1 MINHPGRSMK
11 STTIKVF
18 IGFLIGAVSVGGFAV
33 ANTPSVPVV
42 KACMDNK
49 SKALFVSSNGSCA
62 KGRTAIDIG
71 ATGAN
76 VKSIAQ
82 LVSPSVVSIE
92 VNSAAGGG
100 TGSGSIIRTTSSISY
115 IVTNNHVIEDA
126 ATGGTI
132 DVELNNGEVLAGTIV
147 GRDSEYDLAVV
158 SVKKGNLP
166 VITQGDSSAV
176 AVGDAVVAFGSPLGL
191 SGTVTSG
198 IISALN
204 RPVTPAPTGST
215 SITSYIDA
223 IQTDAAINPGNSGG
237 PLVDSQGR
245 IVGVNSVIISLGTG
259 STAGNIG
266 LGFSIPFNQARR
278 IINEIIETGKSTK
291 PIFGVSFDSTFTG
304 TGAKISAL
312 TSGKG
317 AEKAGIPVGS
327 IVKTIDGYKINDAVS
342 AIVRIRSKAPGDK
355 VTVVVELVGGTLKT
369 FIVTLDS
376 APSL

>member
-1 MINHPGRSMK
+1 MK
-11 STTIKVF
+11 STTIKVL

-42 KACMDNK
+42 KACVDNK

-115 IVTNNHVIEDA
+115 IVTNNHVIEGA

-132 DVELNNGEVLAGTIV
+132 DVELNNGDVLVGTIV

-176 AVGDAVVAFGSPLGL
+176 AIGDAVVAFGSPLGL

-204 RPVTPAPTGST
+204 RPVTTGST

-245 IVGVNSVIISLGTG
+245 IVGVNSAIASLGTG
-259 STAGNIG
+259 STVGSIG
-266 LGFSIPFNQARR
+266 LGFSIPFNQAKR

-291 PIFGVSFDSTFTG
+291 PILGVSFDATFTG
-304 TGAKISAL
+304 NGAKIGAL
-312 TSGKG
+312 TAGKG
-317 AEKAGIPVGS
+317 AEKAGIPVNS
-327 IVKTIDGYKINDAVS
+327 IIKTIDGYKINDAVS
-342 AIVRIRSKAPGDK
+342 AIVRIRAKAPGDK

>member
-1 MINHPGRSMK
+1 MK
-11 STTIKVF
+11 STTIKVL

-42 KACMDNK
+42 KACVDNK

-115 IVTNNHVIEDA
+115 IVTNNHVIEGA

-132 DVELNNGEVLAGTIV
+132 DVELNNGDILVGTIV

-176 AVGDAVVAFGSPLGL
+176 AIGDAVVAFGSPLGL

-204 RPVTPAPTGST
+204 RPVTTGST

-245 IVGVNSVIISLGTG
+245 IVGVNSAIASLGTG
-259 STAGNIG
+259 STVGSIG
-266 LGFSIPFNQARR
+266 LGFSIPFNQAKR

-291 PIFGVSFDSTFTG
+291 PILGVSFDSTFTG
-304 TGAKISAL
+304 TGAKIGAL
-312 TSGKG
+312 TAGKG
-317 AEKAGIPVGS
+317 AEKAGIPVNS
-327 IVKTIDGYKINDAVS
+327 IIKTIDGYKINDAVS
-342 AIVRIRSKAPGDK
+342 AIVRIRAKAPGDK

>member
-1 MINHPGRSMK
+1 MIKHPRSSMK
-11 STTIKVF
+11 STTIKVL

-42 KACMDNK
+42 KACVDNK

-115 IVTNNHVIEDA
+115 IVTNNHVIEGA

-132 DVELNNGEVLAGTIV
+132 DVELNNGDVLVGTIV

-176 AVGDAVVAFGSPLGL
+176 AIGDAVVAFGSPLGL

-204 RPVTPAPTGST
+204 RPVTTGST

-245 IVGVNSVIISLGTG
+245 IVGVNSAIASLGTG
-259 STAGNIG
+259 STVGSIG
-266 LGFSIPFNQARR
+266 LGFSIPFNQAKR

-291 PIFGVSFDSTFTG
+291 PILGVSFDAIFTG

-312 TSGKG
+312 TAGKG
-317 AEKAGIPVGS
+317 AEKAGIPVNS
-327 IVKTIDGYKINDAVS
+327 IIKTIDGYKISDAVS
-342 AIVRIRSKAPGDK
+342 AIVRIRAKAPGDK

>member
-1 MINHPGRSMK
+1 MIKHPRSSMK
-11 STTIKVF
+11 STTIKVL
-18 IGFLIGAVSVGGFAV
+18 IGFLIGAISVGGFAV

-42 KACMDNK
+42 KACVDNK

-115 IVTNNHVIEDA
+115 IVTNNHVIEGA

-132 DVELNNGEVLAGTIV
+132 DVELNNGDVLVGTIV

-176 AVGDAVVAFGSPLGL
+176 AIGDAVVAFGSPLGL

-204 RPVTPAPTGST
+204 RPVTTGST

-245 IVGVNSVIISLGTG
+245 IVGVNSAIASLGTG
-259 STAGNIG
+259 STVGSIG
-266 LGFSIPFNQARR
+266 LGFSIPFNQAKR

-291 PIFGVSFDSTFTG
+291 PILGVSFDATFTS
-304 TGAKISAL
+304 TGAKIGAL
-312 TSGKG
+312 TAGKG
-317 AEKAGIPVGS
+317 AEKAGIPVNS
-327 IVKTIDGYKINDAVS
+327 IIKTIDGYKINDAVS
-342 AIVRIRSKAPGDK
+342 AIVRIRAKAPGDK

>member
-1 MINHPGRSMK
+1 MK
-11 STTIKVF
+11 STTIKVL
-18 IGFLIGAVSVGGFAV
+18 IGFLIGAVSVGGLAV
-33 ANTPSVPVV
+33 ANTQSVPVV

-82 LVSPSVVSIE
+82 LVSPSVVSLE
-92 VNSAAGGG
+92 VKSLAGGG

-115 IVTNNHVIEDA
+115 IVTNNHVIDDA
-126 ATGGTI
+126 ATSGTI
-132 DVELNNGEVLAGTIV
+132 DVELNNGDVLVGTIV
-147 GRDSEYDLAVV
+147 GRDPEYDLAVV

-166 VITQGDSSAV
+166 VIAQGDSSAV

-198 IISALN
+198 IVSALN
-204 RPVTPAPTGST
+204 RPVTTGSV

-245 IVGVNSVIISLGTG
+245 IVGVNSAIASLGTG
-259 STAGNIG
+259 STVANTG
-266 LGFSIPFNQARR
+266 LGFAIPFNQAKR

-304 TGAKISAL
+304 IGAKIGAL
-312 TSGKG
+312 TPGKG
-317 AEKAGIPVGS
+317 AEKAGIPVNS
-327 IVKTIDGYKINDAVS
+327 IIKTIDGYKINDAVS
-342 AIVRIRSKAPGDK
+342 AIVRIRSKEPGDK

>member
-1 MINHPGRSMK
+1 MK
-11 STTIKVF
+11 STTIKVL

-42 KACMDNK
+42 KACVDNK

-115 IVTNNHVIEDA
+115 IVTNNHVIEGA

-132 DVELNNGEVLAGTIV
+132 DVELNNGDVLVGTIV

-176 AVGDAVVAFGSPLGL
+176 AIGDAVVAFGSPLGL

-204 RPVTPAPTGST
+204 RPVTTGST

-245 IVGVNSVIISLGTG
+245 IVGVNSAIASLGTG
-259 STAGNIG
+259 STVGSIG
-266 LGFSIPFNQARR
+266 LGFSIPFNQAKR

-291 PIFGVSFDSTFTG
+291 PILGVSFDATFTG
-304 TGAKISAL
+304 TGAKIGAL
-312 TSGKG
+312 TAGKG
-317 AEKAGIPVGS
+317 AEKAGIPVNS
-327 IVKTIDGYKINDAVS
+327 IIKTIDGYKISDAVS
-342 AIVRIRSKAPGDK
+342 AIVRIRAKAPGDK

>member
-1 MINHPGRSMK
+1 MIKHPRSSMK
-11 STTIKVF
+11 STTIKVL
-18 IGFLIGAVSVGGFAV
+18 IGFLIGAVSIGGFAV

-42 KACMDNK
+42 KACVDNK

-115 IVTNNHVIEDA
+115 IVTNNHVIEGA

-132 DVELNNGEVLAGTIV
+132 DVELNNGDVLVGTIV

-176 AVGDAVVAFGSPLGL
+176 AIGDAVVAFGSPLGL

-204 RPVTPAPTGST
+204 RPVTTGST

-245 IVGVNSVIISLGTG
+245 IIGVNSAIASLGTG
-259 STAGNIG
+259 STVGSIG
-266 LGFSIPFNQARR
+266 LGFSIPFNQAKR

-291 PIFGVSFDSTFTG
+291 PILGVSFDATFTG
-304 TGAKISAL
+304 TGAKIGAL
-312 TSGKG
+312 TAGKG
-317 AEKAGIPVGS
+317 AEKAGIPVNS
-327 IVKTIDGYKINDAVS
+327 IIKTIDGYKISDAVS
-342 AIVRIRSKAPGDK
+342 AIVRIRAKAPGDK

>member
-49 SKALFVSSNGSCA
+49 SKALFVSTNGSCA

-92 VNSAAGGG
+92 VNSLAGSG

-266 LGFSIPFNQARR
+266 LGFSIPFNQAKR

-304 TGAKISAL
+304 TGAKIGAL
-312 TSGKG
+312 TAGKG

-327 IVKTIDGYKINDAVS
+327 IVKTIDGYKINDAVA

-355 VTVVVELVGGTLKT
+355 ITVVVELVGGTLKT

>member
-1 MINHPGRSMK
+1 MIKHPRSSMK
-11 STTIKVF
+11 STTIKVL
-18 IGFLIGAVSVGGFAV
+18 IGFLIGAVSVGGLAV
-33 ANTPSVPVV
+33 ANTQSVPVV

-82 LVSPSVVSIE
+82 LVSPSVVSLE
-92 VNSAAGGG
+92 VKSLAGGG

-115 IVTNNHVIEDA
+115 IVTNNHVIDDA
-126 ATGGTI
+126 ATSGTI
-132 DVELNNGEVLAGTIV
+132 DVELNNGDVLVGTIV
-147 GRDSEYDLAVV
+147 GRDPEYDLAVV

-166 VITQGDSSAV
+166 VIAQGDSSAV

-198 IISALN
+198 IVSALN
-204 RPVTPAPTGST
+204 RPVTTGSV

-245 IVGVNSVIISLGTG
+245 IVGVNSAIASLGTG
-259 STAGNIG
+259 STVANTG
-266 LGFSIPFNQARR
+266 LGFAIPFNQAKR

-304 TGAKISAL
+304 IGAKIGAL
-312 TSGKG
+312 TPGKG
-317 AEKAGIPVGS
+317 AEKAGIPVNS
-327 IVKTIDGYKINDAVS
+327 IIKTIDGYKINDAVS
-342 AIVRIRSKAPGDK
+342 AIVRIRSKEPGDK

>member
-1 MINHPGRSMK
+1 MK
-11 STTIKVF
+11 GTVVKVF
-18 IGFLIGAVSVGGFAV
+18 VGFLIGAVSVGGLAV

-42 KACMDNK
+42 KACMDNR
-49 SKALFVSSNGSCA
+49 SKALFVSTNGSCA

-82 LVSPSVVSIE
+82 LVSPSVVSLK
-92 VNSAAGGG
+92 VSSLAGGG
-100 TGSGSIIRTTSSISY
+100 SGSGSVIRTTSTISY
-115 IVTNNHVIEDA
+115 IVTNNHVIESA
-126 ATGGTI
+126 ANGGSI
-132 DVELNNGEVLAGTIV
+132 EVELNNGEVLTGTIV

-158 SVKKGNLP
+158 SVRKGNLP
-166 VITQGDSSAV
+166 VIVQGDSSAV
-176 AVGDAVVAFGSPLGL
+176 SIGDAVVAFGSPLGL

-204 RPVTPAPTGST
+204 RPVTTGST
-215 SITSYIDA
+215 SIASYIDA

-245 IVGVNSVIISLGTG
+245 IVGVNSAIATLGSG
-259 STAGNIG
+259 SAAGNIG

-278 IINEIIETGKSTK
+278 IINEIISTGKSTK

-304 TGAKISAL
+304 AGARIGAL
-312 TSGKG
+312 TAGKG
-317 AEKAGIPVGS
+317 AEKAGIPTNS
-327 IVKTIDGYKINDAVS
+327 IIKSIDGFKINNAVS
-342 AIVRIRSKAPGDK
+342 AIVRIRAKAPGDQ
-355 VTVVVELVGGTLKT
+355 VTVIVELPNGNSRTYT
-369 FIVTLDS
+369 VTLDS

>member
-1 MINHPGRSMK
+1 MK
-11 STTIKVF
+11 STTIKVL

-42 KACMDNK
+42 KACVDNK

-115 IVTNNHVIEDA
+115 IVTNNHVIEGA

-132 DVELNNGEVLAGTIV
+132 DVELNNGDVLVGTIV

-176 AVGDAVVAFGSPLGL
+176 AIGDAVVAFGSPLGL

-204 RPVTPAPTGST
+204 RPVTTGST

-245 IVGVNSVIISLGTG
+245 IIGVNSAIASLGSG
-259 STAGNIG
+259 STVGSIG
-266 LGFSIPFNQARR
+266 LGFSIPFNQAKR

-291 PIFGVSFDSTFTG
+291 PILGVSFDATFAG
-304 TGAKISAL
+304 TGAKIGAL
-312 TSGKG
+312 TAGKG
-317 AEKAGIPVGS
+317 AEKAGIPVNS
-327 IVKTIDGYKINDAVS
+327 IIKTIDGYKINDAVS
-342 AIVRIRSKAPGDK
+342 AIVRIRAKAPGDK